1 MRIAVFGLIVSLL
14 AVACTGSPTPSIDL
28 RDLKAV
34 VEADDHI
41 LVGFSTDQL
50 SRSEAQ
56 EVMLLAAA
64 LVARERGGD
73 LFQFRSVSAKGL
85 VDEQTG
91 KIRYFDIRAVVDPLQ
106 PGETGDEVRKTYRA
120 EGVIGF
126 LAPKYRPLLPSTL
139 MGRLGKDSS
148 RDESGSAT

>member
-73 LFQFRSVSAKGL
+73 LFQFRSVSAK
-85 VDEQTG
+85 
-91 KIRYFDIRAVVDPLQ
+91 
-106 PGETGDEVRKTYRA
+106 
-120 EGVIGF
+120 
-126 LAPKYRPLLPSTL
+126 
-139 MGRLGKDSS
+139 DSS
-148 RDESGSAT
+148 MNRPEKSDTSTFVRLWTRCNRAKLATKCARLIVPKV